1 VFNLDT
7 SMNINFEDHI
17 LDLLKHNDCV
27 VLPNFGGF
35 ILKSIP
41 STIHQHT
48 ISPPSKQIAFNSSLK
63 HDDELLTGAI
73 MGKHSLPYETAKNK
87 VLAFSNQI
95 SFGIKKDASF
105 KLNKIGSFSVNE
117 NNQIIFKPFVLELSD
132 SSFYGMRKF
141 HLKPI
146 PKQLIKPSVKKI
158 EKEVVQV
165 RKERQNKV
173 RKTSNRAIVG
183 LFSSILLL
191 AGVIGL
197 MGSNTQLAPAKTQQA
212 GFVELLFPNDSF
224 VESFKNT
231 VVYNEPHVNYPVSQ
245 KEGYINETLIRI
257 NQRTLAKGYYIV
269 LGSYASL
276 KNAERM
282 EAQLFA
288 KGNDSYIF
296 PSDNGFYRVG
306 IYADANLIASKS
318 ILAEQHLENVGAWL
332 IKN

>member
-1 VFNLDT
+1 MFNLGT
-7 SMNINFEDHI
+7 RMNINFEDHI

-41 STIHQHT
+41 GTIHQNT

-63 HDDELLTGAI
+63 HDDELLTGAL

-95 SFGIKKDASF
+95 SFGIKKAGLF

-132 SSFYGMRKF
+132 SSVYGMKKF

-146 PKQLIKPSVKKI
+146 PKQLIKPVVKKG
-158 EKEVVQV
+158 EKEVVKIK
-165 RKERQNKV
+165 KERQIKL
-173 RKTSNRAIVG
+173 RKTSNPAVVG
-183 LFSSILLL
+183 LFSSMLLL
-191 AGVIGL
+191 VGVIGL

-224 VESFKNT
+224 VESFENT
-231 VVYNEPHVNYPVSQ
+231 VVYNEPLVNYPVSQ

-288 KGNDSYIF
+288 EGNDSYIL

-306 IYADANLIASKS
+306 IYADASLIAAKS
-318 ILAEQHLENVGAWL
+318 ILAEKHLVNEGAWL

>member
-1 VFNLDT
+1 MFNLDT

-158 EKEVVQV
+158 E
-165 RKERQNKV
+165 
-173 RKTSNRAIVG
+173 
-183 LFSSILLL
+183 IL
-191 AGVIGL
+191 
-197 MGSNTQLAPAKTQQA
+197 
-212 GFVELLFPNDSF
+212 
-224 VESFKNT
+224 
-231 VVYNEPHVNYPVSQ
+231 
-245 KEGYINETLIRI
+245 
-257 NQRTLAKGYYIV
+257 
-269 LGSYASL
+269 
-276 KNAERM
+276 
-282 EAQLFA
+282 
-288 KGNDSYIF
+288 
-296 PSDNGFYRVG
+296 VG
-306 IYADANLIASKS
+306 IFLCCPSYRCVFGLLDIIVRIHVIITVHI
-318 ILAEQHLENVGAWL
+318 ILVVRLALCATVMEEV
-332 IKN
+332 